1 LALGAS
7 DGPLPWAS
15 ALMKS
20 SILDFLLC
28 CGGEGALC
36 SSLPWAFSSFSRFF
50 MKAS

>member
-1 LALGAS
+1 
-7 DGPLPWAS
+7 
-15 ALMKS
+15 MKS

-50 MKAS
+50 MKASRSTCFLALPPFP